1 MLLLKPSLI
10 FSLLLTLSPI
20 TSFAS
25 ENPKVAFTSAELNQ
39 LKGHY
44 ATVFGYIVVHI
55 HKGHGVTKVN
65 GKRFYLI
72 KRADGHIYPVYKLL
86 GFIPLEQDDDSFTL
100 EQKDGHQIVKV
111 HGISDSGKPYHEVVG
126 EKFTPVE
133 PTAIWRERIGTYK
146 VVASTEK
153 GANKTSEAKQ
163 KKHSLKQVTLLEKNN
178 LLFAKL
184 DDSPAFPVLP
194 LSNTHVYLPGVRNG
208 ENTIRIS
215 IQGKVLSISTDK
227 KVLTLEKVENEDTH
241 L

>member
-100 EQKDGHQIVKV
+100 KQKNGHQIVKI
-111 HGISDSGKPYHEVVG
+111 HGVNDSGKPYHEVVG

-153 GANKTSEAKQ
+153 NTKKTSKAKQ
-163 KKHSLKQVTLLEKNN
+163 KKRSLKQVTLLEKNN

-184 DDSPAFPVLP
+184 DGSPAFPVLP
-194 LSNTHVYLPGVRNG
+194 LSDTHVYLPGVRNG
-208 ENTIRIS
+208 EHTIRIS
-215 IQGKVLSISTDK
+215 IQGKLLRISTGK
-227 KVLTLEKVENEDTH
+227 KVLTLKKM
-241 L
+241 